1 MQQEP
6 LLKDEEEK
14 IVFNNSTS
22 KKNKILTILAILEI
36 IPLIVLLG
44 IAIFYTIR
52 GVNCTLDF
60 KSFKKCDFFQGI
72 LITLIIY
79 FPFTISFL
87 AMFISGIIY
96 LVKSYKK

>member
-1 MQQEP
+1 MKQEP

-52 GVNCTLDF
+52 GMNCSLDF
-60 KSFKKCDFFQGI
+60 KSLKKCGFFEGI

-87 AMFISGIIY
+87 ALFISGIIY
-96 LVKSYKK
+96 LVKNYKK